1 MTLRRTLSAISLA
14 LALTVLAACD
24 SSEERAEKYYQSG
37 LEYLQAGDVSRALIE
52 FRNVFKLNGK
62 HKEARRTY
70 AKVERDRGNI
80 REAFSQYLRLVE
92 QFPDDL
98 DGLRALSE
106 IAAQNNDWQSA
117 TRYVTRALAISPGDQ
132 GLQAIKAVADYGLA
146 IDANSPGD
154 QVKAVQE
161 VRELRAVLPD
171 DLLLRR
177 VIISDL
183 IRAQKNTEALQE
195 IESALLIAPL
205 DRGLYAQRL
214 SLYAA
219 LGDDQAVESGLR
231 DMVTRFPDAP
241 EMKAALIRWY
251 VSRKEFD
258 KAEAHLR
265 AQITDD
271 TGNDDAILE
280 LVRFLATYRGTDA
293 AVAELG
299 KHITAQDP
307 NPIFRSTRA
316 SFLFDLGQRDESIAE
331 MRDILKT
338 AQPSAETRRIKIGL
352 AQMLNITGNVVGARA
367 LVEEVLA
374 EDSGDAEALKLKA
387 GWLIL
392 GDQAG
397 EAITILRNALDQN
410 PRDPTIM
417 TLMAQ
422 AYERDGNRDLL
433 REMLSLAVEASNR
446 APEESLRYAQL
457 LASEGKFI
465 PAEGVLIDA
474 LRIAPGNPS
483 LLVPLGQIYLHVKD
497 WPRATTV
504 ADALEK
510 IGSNATRADVIN
522 MRAAILAG
530 QKQTDE
536 AIGYLEG
543 LTDDGS
549 GDLSTKIAIIR
560 AHLANGDDARALAY
574 SSKLLAQYPD
584 DPTVRFTDA
593 AVRALTGDS
602 ATAETEYRALIA
614 EDPKRLPAWMA
625 LFRLVAADPA
635 RAGELPALVDTAL
648 AALPGSGELLWAKA
662 GILERQGDID
672 GAIAIYEDL
681 YRENSANPIVA
692 NNLASL
698 LSNHHPDADS
708 IARAEIVARRL
719 RGSGNPPY
727 QDTFG
732 WIAFLRGNYQDA
744 LAELEPA
751 AAGLP
756 EDASVQYHLAMTY
769 AALGRLPEALARL
782 RLASQHLAP
791 DDSSD
796 MAKAIRNE
804 ISRLESTGV
813 NAAN

>member
-1 MTLRRTLSAISLA
+1 MTLRRSLTAISLA
-14 LALTVLAACD
+14 VTLAVLAACD
-24 SSEERAEKYYQSG
+24 SSEERAEKHYQSG
-37 LEYLQAGDVSRALIE
+37 LEYLQAGDVSRALVE

-70 AKVERDRGNI
+70 AKVELERGNT

-98 DGLRALSE
+98 EGLHALAE
-106 IAAQNNDWQSA
+106 IAAQNNDWESA
-117 TRYVTRALAISPGDQ
+117 TRYVTQALALLPDDPE
-132 GLQAIKAVADYGLA
+132 LLAIKAVADYGTALDENNLGGQVRSVA
-146 IDANSPGD
+146 AVRKLRDA
-154 QVKAVQE
+154 
-161 VRELRAVLPD
+161 LPD
-171 DLLLRR
+171 NLLLRR
-177 VIISDL
+177 VIVGDL
-183 IRAQKNTEALQE
+183 IRAQKNTEALKE

-219 LGDDQAVESGLR
+219 LGDDTAVEAGLR
-231 DMVTRFPDAP
+231 DMVVRFPDAP
-241 EMKAALIRWY
+241 EMKTALVRWY

-258 KAEAHLR
+258 KAETHLR
-265 AQITDD
+265 GQINSETDD
-271 TGNDDAILE
+271 VEAILE
-280 LVRFLATYRGTDA
+280 LVRFLAMYRGPDI
-293 AVAELG
+293 AVAELE
-299 KHITAQDP
+299 KHITSESP
-307 NPIFRSTRA
+307 NPVFRSSRA
-316 SFLFDLGQRDESIAE
+316 SFLFDLGRRDESIAE
-331 MRDILKT
+331 MQDILKT
-338 AQPSAETRRIKIGL
+338 AQPSAETRRIKVGL
-352 AQMLNITGNVVGARA
+352 ARMLTIVGNVVAARV

-374 EDSGDAEALKLKA
+374 EDSGDTEALKLKA

-392 GDQAG
+392 ADQVG
-397 EAITILRNALDQN
+397 EAITILRDALDQN
-410 PRDPTIM
+410 PRDPSIM

-474 LRIAPGNPS
+474 LMIAPGNPS

-497 WPRATTV
+497 WPRAQTV
-504 ADALEK
+504 VEALET
-510 IGSNATRADVIN
+510 IGSEATKADVIN

-543 LTDDGS
+543 LVDDGT
-549 GDLSTKIAIIR
+549 GDLSTKIAIVR

-574 SSKLLAQYPD
+574 SSKLLGEYPD
-584 DPTVRFTDA
+584 DPTVRFIDA
-593 AVRALTGDS
+593 AVRALTGDTS
-602 ATAETEYRALIA
+602 TAEARYRALID
-614 EDPKRLPAWMA
+614 EDPNRLPAWMA
-625 LFRLVAADPA
+625 LFRLVASIPD
-635 RAGELPALVDTAL
+635 RIDELPDLVDKAL

-672 GAIAIYEDL
+672 GAIAIYEDM
-681 YRENSANPIVA
+681 YRDNSANPIIA

-698 LSNHHPDADS
+698 LSNHRTDADS

-727 QDTFG
+727 QDTYG
-732 WIAFLRGNYQDA
+732 WIAYLRGNYDEA
-744 LAELEPA
+744 LAELELA

-756 EDASVQYHLAMTY
+756 EDATVQYHLAMTY
-769 AALGRLPEALARL
+769 TALDRPSDALARL
-782 RLASQHLAP
+782 RLARQYLEP
-791 DDSSD
+791 GDTSD
-796 MAKAIRNE
+796 MARTVESE
-804 ISRLESTGV
+804 IARLESAGV
-813 NAAN
+813 TANN

>member
-536 AIGYLEG
+536 AIGYPER

-560 AHLANGDDARALAY
+560 AHLANGDDLAVRPALHLVYGMATKAPNDDNSHLIFLEDAKVEEYITRAQEEEFAVILDIQIGALTPATALSYGLPWLAY
-574 SSKLLAQYPD
+574 DNVHLALDPEFAMAHAGQRWPGDPIGYVTAAQINEAQALMQEYIEENDVAGQRVLLVHQFLDTMIEDKADLDWSYPD
-584 DPTVRFTDA
+584 IVLTLSADGWGGPWGKISKYNSFTDEQTRFTA
-593 AVRALTGDS
+593 FKLF
-602 ATAETEYRALIA
+602 YRWDEPLMT
-614 EDPKRLPAWMA
+614 P
-625 LFRLVAADPA
+625 
-635 RAGELPALVDTAL
+635 
-648 AALPGSGELLWAKA
+648 
-662 GILERQGDID
+662 
-672 GAIAIYEDL
+672 
-681 YRENSANPIVA
+681 RE
-692 NNLASL
+692 
-698 LSNHHPDADS
+698 
-708 IARAEIVARRL
+708 
-719 RGSGNPPY
+719 
-727 QDTFG
+727 
-732 WIAFLRGNYQDA
+732 
-744 LAELEPA
+744 
-751 AAGLP
+751 
-756 EDASVQYHLAMTY
+756 
-769 AALGRLPEALARL
+769 ALGVDGYGEGAFIEVTPNLVIY
-782 RLASQHLAP
+782 Q
-791 DDSSD
+791 
-796 MAKAIRNE
+796 
-804 ISRLESTGV
+804 
-813 NAAN
+813 